1 MDTAMEKFLDKTK
14 DDNKSVDMYTDI
26 RKWLQSEGHTTI
38 TSQSISKAPHDIWK
52 LMEDLRGEVETLRST
67 LRRYGILENNE
78 TYNKWLQTR
87 LSRIDKEFPLIDEK
101 ND

>member
-1 MDTAMEKFLDKTK
+1 MVTVRR
-14 DDNKSVDMYTDI
+14 SYHYHI
-26 RKWLQSEGHTTI
+26 S
-38 TSQSISKAPHDIWK
+38 SISKAPHDIWK

>member
-14 DDNKSVDMYTDI
+14 DDNKIVDMYTDI

>member
-14 DDNKSVDMYTDI
+14 DDNKIVDMYTDI

-67 LRRYGILENNE
+67 LRRYGILENDE